1 MNKYREIIELVRK
14 EDVALF
20 VGAGCSISSGAPTGI
35 QLAQIIWEKLEP
47 DFKDE
52 NAHSSLQKVSEAL
65 ILQNGNNRDTL
76 NKVIFDNLAGL
87 EPSSFH
93 KLLRKIPHF
102 RTIITTNF
110 DSLIET
116 AYSFSYFQTIV
127 NDQELVALKEND
139 IHLFKIHG
147 DVSHLDQIIV
157 SESDYRKFLQSPRNT
172 LLWSKVISEFS
183 SKHVVF
189 VGYSADDQNILGLID
204 LIQKQLEGKAK
215 KMFLISPSLSKT
227 QEARLK
233 TLRINHI
240 NGTGEEFLSFT
251 FSALKDSFGDDK
263 YENICSQDTLT
274 RFALLCGVQFSF
286 ENNGKHTS
294 ITRWRSSNGSPCP
307 LEMNITTKS
316 LDIIK
321 GKTPTTVTEIVKGFG
336 IPMYALSQDE
346 MASFKLRI
354 NELRINGTNEITRV
368 LVGPAINDIN
378 IAFISR
384 EQCLNCRCKA
394 KKYSKN
400 GECHILIPTPIYN
413 LELTISFSNIT
424 NNVITCSLT
433 IKLNEGQFEDLEAAI
448 RWTKLLACM
457 QDGVTF
463 TLHLGPI
470 VLKNTSFSPNGEGAP
485 IYKEWMEYCMNL
497 HDIEEASNTLLPYY
511 EGFTPNSFLFSK
523 IIRSYLKHEAFS
535 DKPREAYQTFTVD
548 IDKGSFQ
555 ADSHGDYLARVIT
568 QINGPFSLCGVEYS
582 IAEERVLLQH
592 CKIELVEA
600 IDKKKER
607 LHFTNQN
614 ETVQYEYCDKEE
626 PDRIIQK
633 Q

>member
-1 MNKYREIIELVRK
+1 MHNYKKIIDLIRK
-14 EDVALF
+14 EDVTLF
-20 VGAGCSISSGAPTGI
+20 VGAGCSLASKAPSP
-35 QLAQIIWEKLEP
+35 QELSDALWSLLEP
-47 DFKDE
+47 DYQDNDIK
-52 NAHSSLQKVSEAL
+52 ASLQEIAENLLVQEGGDRTKLNRVLEKYFSNLVPSKFHSLL
-65 ILQNGNNRDTL
+65 IR
-76 NKVIFDNLAGL
+76 
-87 EPSSFH
+87 
-93 KLLRKIPHF
+93 IPHI
-102 RTIITTNF
+102 RTIITTNY

-116 AYSFSYFQTIV
+116 AYTYDYFQVIAS
-127 NDQELVALKEND
+127 DSELVSADSKKVQL
-139 IHLFKIHG
+139 LKIHG
-147 DVSHLDQIIV
+147 DLKHKEDIIITKT
-157 SESDYRKFLQSPRNT
+157 DYRHFLESPKNS
-172 LLWSKVISEFS
+172 LLWSRVTTEFT
-183 SKHVVF
+183 SKHIVF
-189 VGYSADDQNILGLID
+189 IGYSADDLNILNLID
-204 LIQKQLEGKAK
+204 HIKGRTSNSVKR
-215 KMFLISPSLSKT
+215 MFLVAPSLKKV
-227 QEARLK
+227 QEKRLK
-233 TLRINHI
+233 DLDVTIV
-240 NGTGEEFLSFT
+240 NGTGEDFLQTVLS
-251 FSALKDSFGDDK
+251 SLKESFGDDK

-346 MASFKLRI
+346 IASFKLRI
-354 NELRINGTNEITRV
+354 NELQINGTNEITRV

-378 IAFISR
+378 IAFISK
-384 EQCLNCRCKA
+384 EQCLDCRCKA

-400 GECHILIPTPIYN
+400 DECHILIPTPIYN

-470 VLKNTSFSPNGEGAP
+470 VLKNTSFSPNGEGVP

-523 IIRSYLKHEAFS
+523 IIRSYLKHEAFI
-535 DKPREAYQTFTVD
+535 DKPREAYQSFTVD

-555 ADSHGDYLARVIT
+555 ANSHGDYLARVIT
-568 QINGPFSLCGVEYS
+568 QINGPFSLCGAEYS

-614 ETVQYEYCDKEE
+614 ETVQYEYCDEEE
-626 PDRIIQK
+626 PDKIIQK
-633 Q
+633 